1 MQVGVAVDSVQ
12 HFKCVR
18 DTIDQIGLNDT
29 AVWSKLSPVLVPV
42 YYERVLV

>member
-18 DTIDQIGLNDT
+18 DTIDQIGLNGT
-29 AVWSKLSPVLVPV
+29 AVWSKLSLS
-42 YYERVLV
+42 